1 MSIVK
6 RVSEMSDEELDAELA
21 ALEGVVIPTSKP
33 PKAPRRLD
41 DPIKKPKKKS
51 WRDALLDEE

>member
-6 RVSEMSDEELDAELA
+6 RVSEMTDEELDAELA
-21 ALEGVVIPTSKP
+21 ALEETVIPSSKP

-41 DPIKKPKKKS
+41 DPAKKPKKKS
-51 WRDALLDEE
+51 WRDALLEEE